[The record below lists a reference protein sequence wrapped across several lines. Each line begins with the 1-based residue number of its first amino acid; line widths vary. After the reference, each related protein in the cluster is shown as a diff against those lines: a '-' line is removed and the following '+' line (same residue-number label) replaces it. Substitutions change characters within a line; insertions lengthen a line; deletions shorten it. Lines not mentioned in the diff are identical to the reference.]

1 MFYLVKILATLGA
14 FFLVAKAHHA
24 DASKHSQ
31 QSPFA
36 QEKVQQVHSTLSDP
50 TWAEKYGTQF
60 DQSFS
65 GPLSFSHLPY
75 FRCLENEAASF
86 DIAVI
91 GLPFDTAVTY
101 RPGYLYPIRRST
113 GKAHCIF
120 FWFRARFGPFAIRSG
135 SRRQREARGYTLSW
149 ANNPYE
155 LGHKIIDCGDVRFIG
170 LLTLTYPNSIPRYLS
185 VLLIMPLPWT
195 K

>member
-1 MFYLVKILATLGA
+1 MFYLVKFLAILGA
-14 FFLVAKAHHA
+14 FSLVAKAHHA

-36 QEKVQQVHSTLSDP
+36 KEKVHSTLSGP

-86 DIAVI
+86 DIAII

-101 RPGYLYPIRRST
+101 RPGYLYPIRRPLAKLT
-113 GKAHCIF
+113 AFF

-149 ANNPYE
+149 ANNPFE

-170 LLTLTYPNSIPRYLS
+170 LLTLTCPNS
-185 VLLIMPLPWT
+185 
-195 K
+195 

>member
-14 FFLVAKAHHA
+14 FLLVAKAQSHEH
-24 DASKHSQ
+24 ASKHSQ

-36 QEKVQQVHSTLSDP
+36 PEKVHSTLSGP

-75 FRCLENEAASF
+75 FRCLENEAVSF

-101 RPGYLYPIRRST
+101 RPGYLYPIRRPT
-113 GKAHCIF
+113 GKAHCIFF

-149 ANNPYE
+149 ANNPFE

-170 LLTLTYPNSIPRYLS
+170 LLTLTCPNS
-185 VLLIMPLPWT
+185 
-195 K
+195 

>member
-1 MFYLVKILATLGA
+1 MLEPTRIGSSPPISSLYHILQDMIYSVKILATLGA
-14 FFLVAKAHHA
+14 TLFLVAKAHQAHL
-24 DASKHSQ
+24 SEHCQ

-36 QEKVQQVHSTLSDP
+36 QEEVQHVHSTFSGP

-101 RPGYLYPIRRST
+101 RPGYLYPIS
-113 GKAHCIF
+113 
-120 FWFRARFGPFAIRSG
+120 
-135 SRRQREARGYTLSW
+135 
-149 ANNPYE
+149 
-155 LGHKIIDCGDVRFIG
+155 
-170 LLTLTYPNSIPRYLS
+170 
-185 VLLIMPLPWT
+185 
-195 K
+195 